1 MDNSDL
7 QKAIDDI
14 TKTTSV
20 DPVFSDPV
28 AAPSSVPEG
37 DTGALGEPVGPFPE
51 PQVTIP
57 AQSPEPMAPLMTDF
71 AMPPL
76 PEIPEVPAMPEMPVI
91 PAMPAEPVVPA
102 EPATEMTPEMPAMG
116 LNMAQVKEAALR
128 DLAPILD
135 HMNVNPAQKFR
146 IYRDM
151 FQSLR
156 DYTVLE
162 PAYRAAK
169 EISDEHERGEAL
181 LFLIEAIDKM

>member
-1 MDNSDL
+1 MDQNQMDNSDL

-71 AMPPL
+71 ALPPL
-76 PEIPEVPAMPEMPVI
+76 PEIPEVPAMPVEPAAPV
-91 PAMPAEPVVPA
+91 MPAEPV
-102 EPATEMTPEMPAMG
+102 TEVAPEMPAMG

>member
-1 MDNSDL
+1 MDQNQMDNSDL

-51 PQVTIP
+51 PQVSIP
-57 AQSPEPMAPLMTDF
+57 APAQEPMAPVMADF
-71 AMPPL
+71 SMPPL
-76 PEIPEVPAMPEMPVI
+76 PEIPEVPEMPPMDSV
-91 PAMPAEPVVPA
+91 APVA
-102 EPATEMTPEMPAMG
+102 EPAPMMAPEAPAAG

-135 HMNVNPAQKFR
+135 HMNVSPTQKFH

>member
-1 MDNSDL
+1 MDQNQMDNSDL

-71 AMPPL
+71 ALPPL
-76 PEIPEVPAMPEMPVI
+76 PEVPEVPAMPEMPAA
-91 PAMPAEPVVPA
+91 PAMPV
-102 EPATEMTPEMPAMG
+102 EPAAPEMPAMG

-151 FQSLR
+151 IETLHDNS
-156 DYTVLE
+156 VAMPALE
-162 PAYRAAK
+162 AAK
-169 EISDEHERGEAL
+169 QIQDENARAEAL
-181 LFLIEAIDKM
+181 LYLVTLIDEASGK